1 MRFRA
6 SLTGFAVCLA
16 LSATGASAQF
26 YKDKTLTLLVNYGAG
41 GNADIEARIFQQYLG
56 SFIPG
61 KPNVIVQNV
70 PGAGGINAI
79 NMLGLN
85 VGSRPDGLTLGY
97 FTFGPISSIAE
108 DPALKVD
115 VADFRVV
122 GAMKSWALAY
132 GRKDIPPGIS
142 KPSDLAKATK
152 VFIGGYSRS
161 SLHDTRLRFAMEIL
175 GVPYQMVTGFQTT
188 SMINKAML
196 QNELN
201 ITGSTLP
208 GYQTQAVPQLINA
221 GVAVPLFQFPVIGKD
236 GKPAGNPALTKQG
249 IPRFDELYQEAFGKP
264 PSGPKWE
271 AMLLTTHLGSQMQR
285 LIVFPKGTPDE
296 PVNDLRGAFQK
307 LVKDEAF
314 AVTYRNVTHEDP
326 DVASADEV
334 EPMLKRMREV
344 SPEVKKVIKESIA
357 E

>member
-1 MRFRA
+1 M
-6 SLTGFAVCLA
+6 
-16 LSATGASAQF
+16 
-26 YKDKTLTLLVNYGAG
+26 
-41 GNADIEARIFQQYLG
+41 
-56 SFIPG
+56 
-61 KPNVIVQNV
+61 
-70 PGAGGINAI
+70 
-79 NMLGLN
+79 
-85 VGSRPDGLTLGY
+85 TLGY

-122 GAMKSWALAY
+122 GAMKSWAVAY
-132 GRKDIPPGIS
+132 GRKDIPPGIV

-152 VFIGGYSRS
+152 VYIGGYSRS

-175 GVPYQMVTGFQTT
+175 GVPYVMVTGFQTT

-208 GYQTQAVPQLINA
+208 GYQTQAVPQLVDA
-221 GVAVPLFQFPVIGKD
+221 GVAMPLFQFPVIGKD

-285 LIVFPKGTPDE
+285 LIVFPKGSPAE
-296 PVNDLRGAFQK
+296 AVNDMRGAFQK
-307 LVKDEAF
+307 VVKDEEF
-314 AVTYRNVTHEDP
+314 ATAYRRVTHEEP
-326 DVASADEV
+326 DVATADEV
-334 EPMLKRMREV
+334 EPMLRRLHEV